1 MGEGKLN
8 YVIFPK
14 GEKSIGKGVAGR
26 LNLFF
31 LTLGPAE
38 DGRGLF
44 IVVIIWLAFPLLCE
58 KRAEKKRCGLFFG
71 EKKDVVPMYLGL
83 WWLSRKE
90 SACSTGD
97 TGSIP
102 GLGTFP
108 AEGNGNPSP

>member
-1 MGEGKLN
+1 M
-8 YVIFPK
+8 
-14 GEKSIGKGVAGR
+14 R
-26 LNLFF
+26 LNAFF

-44 IVVIIWLAFPLLCE
+44 IVVIMWLAFPLLCQ
-58 KRAEKKRCGLFFG
+58 KREKKKKDVVCFLE
-71 EKKDVVPMYLGL
+71 EKKEVVPMYLGL
-83 WWLSRKE
+83 RWLSRKE

-108 AEGNGNPSP
+108 AERNGNPFP

>member
-1 MGEGKLN
+1 M
-8 YVIFPK
+8 
-14 GEKSIGKGVAGR
+14 R
-26 LNLFF
+26 LSPFF

-44 IVVIIWLAFPLLCE
+44 IAVTIWLAFPLLCE
-58 KRAEKKRCGLFFG
+58 KREKKKKRCGLFFG
-71 EKKDVVPMYLGL
+71 EQKEVVPRCLGL

-108 AEGNGNPSP
+108 AERNGNPFP